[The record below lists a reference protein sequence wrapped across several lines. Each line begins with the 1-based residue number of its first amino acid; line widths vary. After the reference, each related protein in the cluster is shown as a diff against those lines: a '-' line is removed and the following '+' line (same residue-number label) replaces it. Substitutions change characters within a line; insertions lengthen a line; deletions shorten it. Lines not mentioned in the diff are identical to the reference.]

1 MLTFD
6 QLNTLSGPIIDILER
21 FQLSVIRDIA
31 RRLVKLNFASA
42 AWQVQRLTESGLLY
56 EQVLEELSKLTGQSE
71 AVLRQTFQN
80 AGVTAI
86 KFDDA
91 IYRAAGLSPIPLR
104 LSPAMLNTLM
114 AGLEKTNGIIR
125 NLTMTT
131 AISAQNSFINAA
143 DLAYLQVSTGA
154 MDYNSA
160 IRAAVKDV
168 ANQGLSAISYVGRK
182 DQIDVAMRRT
192 VLTGINQTVGK
203 LTETRADEMGA
214 DLVQTSAHIGA
225 RPTHQIW
232 QGKIFSRSGTH
243 KKYPNFVE
251 ETGYGTVTGLSGINC
266 RHSFYVFFEGIS
278 ENAYKDLTEYEG
290 KPVTYNGKEITFY
303 DATQKQRYI
312 EREIRKAK
320 REASALEAAGLDNTN
335 ELAKVKSMQASMRD
349 FIKQTGLNRQ
359 SVRELI

>member
-1 MLTFD
+1 MLTVAQFD
-6 QLNTLSGPIIDILER
+6 QLLVPMTNLFEAYNT
-21 FQLSVIRDIA
+21 SVINDIA
-31 RRLVKLNFASA
+31 RRLAKMSFASA

-71 AVLRQTFQN
+71 AVLRQTFQK

-125 NLTMTT
+125 NLTLTT
-131 AISAQNSFINAA
+131 AINAQNSFINAA

-154 MDYNSA
+154 MSYDQA

-168 ANQGLSAISYVGRK
+168 ANQGLSAISYAGRNE
-182 DQIDVAMRRT
+182 QIDVAMRRT

-203 LTETRADEMGA
+203 LTETRADEMGT

-266 RHSFYVFFEGIS
+266 RHSFYPFFEGIS
-278 ENAYKDLTEYEG
+278 VTAYKDLAEYEG
-290 KPVTYNGKEITFY
+290 KPVTYNGKEMTFY
-303 DATQKQRYI
+303 DATQKQRSI

-320 REASALEAAGLDNTN
+320 REASALEAAGLDNTA
-335 ELAKVKSMQASMRD
+335 ELAHVKDLQGRMRD

-359 SVRELI
+359 SVREQV